1 MKKIIFIALA
11 ALTLSVSTIKA
22 DGFDRDRIITKEQLP
37 AAAKQFIDTYFGNS
51 KISYV
56 KEDREFISKNYEIAF
71 VDGTK
76 LEFTR
81 NGEWKEVDCRQS
93 SVPAA
98 IVPEP
103 IKKYVSDNYSSE
115 KILQIDRDNNDYEVK
130 LSNRLELTF
139 DKKFNI
145 IDIDD

>member
-1 MKKIIFIALA
+1 MKKFLFVLIVVFSFGVVVA
-11 ALTLSVSTIKA
+11 KA
-22 DGFDRDRIITKEQLP
+22 DNDRIITKDKLP
-37 AAAKQFIDTYFGNS
+37 VAAQTFVKEHFGGL

-56 KEDREFISKNYEIAF
+56 KEERDFLEKNYQVVF
-71 VDGTK
+71 TDGSK

-81 NGEWKEVDCRQS
+81 AGEWKEVDCRYTV
-93 SVPAA
+93 VPAA
-98 IVPEP
+98 IVPAKISDY
-103 IKKYVSDNYSSE
+103 IKENYAGE
-115 KILQIDRDNNDYEVK
+115 KILQIDRDRYDYEVK